1 MERKAHQSQK
11 EYRMK
16 RMDYKE
22 GCDRLRQAGFSA
34 WEIEQLSL
42 LRTDYT
48 EQEIYRKMVASSPLR
63 HARWFERIIQKLLER
78 CRHLVFP
85 EDGFWAGD

>member
-1 MERKAHQSQK
+1 
-11 EYRMK
+11 MK

-42 LRTDYT
+42 LRTGYT
-48 EQEIYRKMVASSPLR
+48 EQEISRKTVVFSLPR
-63 HARWFERIIQKLLER
+63 RARWFERVIQTLLER
-78 CRHLVFP
+78 CRHLAFP
-85 EDGFWAGD
+85 EDSFWMGD

>member
-1 MERKAHQSQK
+1 
-11 EYRMK
+11 MK

-42 LRTDYT
+42 LRTEYT
-48 EQEIYRKMVASSPLR
+48 EQEISRKTSLPRRA
-63 HARWFERIIQKLLER
+63 HWFERVIQKLLEKY
-78 CRHLVFP
+78 RHLAFP
-85 EDGFWAGD
+85 KDGFWTGD